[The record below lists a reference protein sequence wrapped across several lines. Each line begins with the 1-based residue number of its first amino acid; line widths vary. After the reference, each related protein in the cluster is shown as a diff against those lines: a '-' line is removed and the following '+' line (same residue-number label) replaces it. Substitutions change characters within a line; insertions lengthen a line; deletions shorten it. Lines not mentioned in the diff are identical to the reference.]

1 MTLTQEIK
9 DFKKSLLKG
18 NLVIILREISKNG
31 LKRKFKVFYKKGGK
45 LFPIPKE
52 LAKKASDKKL
62 NQYDLDVTI
71 IGVGM
76 DMSMALWIRLSKILN
91 CYDECY
97 NNYKNSKKEFNS
109 FYSSWSQ
116 FIQIE
121 PLMKKIFKL

>member
-18 NLVIILREISKNG
+18 DLVIILTKVSKNG
-31 LKRKFKVFYKKGGK
+31 LKRKFKVFYKKDDK

-52 LAKKASDKKL
+52 LAEKVSEKKL
-62 NQYDLDVTI
+62 DQYDLDITI
-71 IGVGM
+71 MGSGM
-76 DMSMALWIRLSKILN
+76 DMSIALWIRISKILN

-109 FYSSWSQ
+109 FYSNWNQ